1 MQRRWIC
8 RTGRRLL
15 LHPPTAHTPVVRL
28 HTILLSFILFSV
40 MTLPAEASPWQER
53 ANTQGEKQ
61 EPPNGGQP
69 GISGRDQQTTRD
81 TASIGRML
89 QAMLVTSNINL
100 DGVLDEEAWKL
111 AENGTAFV
119 QREPLQ
125 GAPATEQTFVQ
136 VVYTNDTLYI
146 GIRALDAYPSGII
159 AKDMVRDGSGDGRWT
174 GKLESDDSVIILLDT
189 FHDQRNAFYFETNP
203 LAARVDALITDEG
216 RDRNF
221 EWDGVWNAAV
231 RRSEEGWSAELE
243 IPFNTLR
250 FNPDNDTWGMNVRRV
265 IRRKNEE
272 VYWAPIMRDAD
283 MYRVSQYGQL
293 TNMEVGNPARNLR
306 IKPFVIASGDEG
318 VTTDVGDV
326 AGNAQIGLDLRWG
339 VTDSMAFD
347 LTANTDFA
355 QVEADEQRVN
365 LTRFSLFFPEKREFF
380 LENAGIF
387 EFGGGGGDD
396 HGGGMRGPLMQ
407 VYHSRQI
414 GIARGDQI
422 PIIAGGKLTGRV
434 GDWNIGLL
442 NVQTAEHKFAANPD
456 SPNTK
461 PDIEPSTNWTV
472 ARITRNVGERS
483 SLGAI
488 FTNRQSSGDDY
499 NRVVGFDADLNPHQ
513 KLSVTGYY
521 TLSDNPWADSENWA
535 GGGGFNWRGPIWRFS
550 ASVDDI
556 RENYAPEVG
565 FVSRRG
571 IRRFNPQITYE
582 PRPSNISWIRNLS
595 FEVRNTIVTRTDNT
609 VETWDGNIRFFA
621 FLLES
626 DDWIGFFFNPTYERL
641 FEPFEIQDGIVIPAG
656 EYTFHDWSIYGRSNP
671 GRDVSVSFRVSN
683 GGFFDGTRLN
693 SNFTVNY
700 RPSPYFRSE
709 TEWGYNDVVLSVG
722 TFKTNVLRQRF
733 NTSFSPNLSINSYI
747 QYVDT
752 ENMIS
757 MNTRLNWI
765 YKPGSDLFIVYNQNW
780 IGGETENRALILK
793 FTYLWTL

>member
-1 MQRRWIC
+1 MTVALPHR
-8 RTGRRLL
+8 RRLL
-15 LHPPTAHTPVVRL
+15 LHFPTAYTPVLRL
-28 HTILLSFILFSV
+28 HTILLSFILLSGV
-40 MTLPAEASPWQER
+40 TLPAEAWPWQGHP
-53 ANTQGEKQ
+53 NVQDEKQ
-61 EPPNGGQP
+61 EPQNGGQP
-69 GISGRDQQTTRD
+69 GTSDGDQQTTRD
-81 TASIGRML
+81 TTGIARML
-89 QAMLVTSNINL
+89 QAMVTTGDINL
-100 DGVLDEEAWKL
+100 DGVLDEAAWKL

-119 QREPLQ
+119 QREPFQ
-125 GAPATEQTFVQ
+125 GTPATEQTFVQ

-146 GIRALDAYPSGII
+146 GIRALDTDPSGII
-159 AKDMVRDGSGDGRWT
+159 AKDMLRDGSGDGRYT

-221 EWDGVWNAAV
+221 EWDGVWNVAV

-250 FNPDNDTWGMNVRRV
+250 FNPANDTWGMNVRRV

-272 VYWAPIMRDAD
+272 VYWAPIMRNAD

-293 TNMEVGNPARNLR
+293 TNMAVGNPSRNFR

-339 VTDSMAFD
+339 VTDSMTFD

-355 QVEADEQRVN
+355 QVEADEQRIN

-387 EFGGGGGDD
+387 DFGGGGDRD
-396 HGGGMRGPLMQ
+396 PRRSRGGRGPLVK

-414 GIARGDQI
+414 GIAQGDQI

-442 NVQTAEHKFAANPD
+442 NVQTAKHKFAANPD

-472 ARITRNVGERS
+472 ARIKRNVGERS

-499 NRVVGFDADLNPHQ
+499 NRVVGLDAELNPHQ
-513 KLSVTGYY
+513 KLNINGYY

-535 GGGGFNWRGPIWRFS
+535 GGGGFNWQGPTWKFS

-556 RENYAPEVG
+556 RQNYTPEAG

-571 IRRFNPQITYE
+571 IRRGQHEITYE

-595 FEVRNTIVTRTDNT
+595 FEVRNTVVARTDNT

-656 EYTFHDWSIYGRSNP
+656 EYTFHHWSTYGRSNP
-671 GRDVSVSFRVSN
+671 GRALSVSFHATT
-683 GGFFDGTRLN
+683 GGFFNGTRLMGN
-693 SNFTVNY
+693 ITVNY

-709 TEWGYNDVVLSVG
+709 TQWNHNDVALEGGS
-722 TFKTNVLRQRF
+722 FKTNVLRQRF
-733 NTSFSPNLSINSYI
+733 NTSFSPNLSMNSYI

-780 IGGETENRALILK
+780 ISGETQDRALIFK
-793 FTYLWTL
+793 FTYLWAL

>member
-1 MQRRWIC
+1 
-8 RTGRRLL
+8 
-15 LHPPTAHTPVVRL
+15 
-28 HTILLSFILFSV
+28 
-40 MTLPAEASPWQER
+40 
-53 ANTQGEKQ
+53 
-61 EPPNGGQP
+61 
-69 GISGRDQQTTRD
+69 
-81 TASIGRML
+81 ML
-89 QAMLVTSNINL
+89 QAMVATSDINL
-100 DGVLDEEAWKL
+100 DGVLDEAAWVQ
-111 AENGTAFV
+111 AERGTAFV
-119 QREPLQ
+119 QREPFQ

-136 VVYTNDTLYI
+136 VVYTKDTLYI
-146 GIRALDAYPSGII
+146 GIRALDADPSGII

-189 FHDQRNAFYFETNP
+189 FHDRRNAFYFETNP

-221 EWDGVWNAAV
+221 EWDGVWNTAV
-231 RRSEEGWSAELE
+231 SRSEEGWSAELE

-250 FNPDNDTWGMNVRRV
+250 FNPANDTWGMNVRRV

-293 TNMEVGNPARNLR
+293 NNMAVGNPSRNLR
-306 IKPFVIASGDEG
+306 IKPFVIASGNEG
-318 VTTDVGDV
+318 VTTNMGDIG
-326 AGNAQIGLDLRWG
+326 GNSQIGVDLRWG
-339 VTDSMAFD
+339 VTDSMTFD
-347 LTANTDFA
+347 LTVNTDFA

-387 EFGGGGGDD
+387 EFSGGRGDD
-396 HGGGMRGPLMQ
+396 RRGGMRGPLMR

-414 GIARGDQI
+414 GIARGNQI
-422 PIIAGGKLTGRV
+422 PIIAGGKLTGRA

-442 NVQTAEHKFAANPD
+442 NVQTAERKFAADPD
-456 SPNTK
+456 NADAEPA
-461 PDIEPSTNWTV
+461 IEPSTNWTV
-472 ARITRNVGERS
+472 ARIKRNVGERS

-513 KLSVTGYY
+513 KLNVSGYY
-521 TLSDNPWADSENWA
+521 ALSDNPWADSENWA
-535 GGGGFNWRGPIWRFS
+535 GGAGFNWRGPVWRFS

-571 IRRFNPQITYE
+571 IRRFTPQVTYE
-582 PRPSNISWIRNLS
+582 PRPESISWIRNLS
-595 FEVRNTIVTRTDNT
+595 FEARNTVVARTDNAL
-609 VETWDGNIRFFA
+609 ETWDGNIRFFA

-641 FEPFEIQDGIVIPAG
+641 FEEFEIRDSIVIPAG
-656 EYTFHDWSIYGRSNP
+656 EYTFHDWSVYGRSNP
-671 GRDVSVSFRVSN
+671 GRPISVSFRFSN

-693 SNFTVNY
+693 SNITVNY
-700 RPSPYFRSE
+700 RPSRYFRSE
-709 TEWGYNDVVLSVG
+709 TEWGYNDVDLSG
-722 TFKTNVLRQRF
+722 GAFKTNVLRQRF
-733 NTSFSPNLSINSYI
+733 NASFSPNLSLNSFI

-752 ENMIS
+752 EDTIS

-780 IGGETENRALILK
+780 IGGGTQNRELIVK
-793 FTYLWTL
+793 FTYLWVL